1 MDIVGLVIQL
11 IAAAIGGNAV
21 GKISKGFSL
30 GGTGNSIAGAIGGVV
45 LGQILN
51 DTGRRT
57 TIRRPFSFM
66 LQCRRHAHRGQRS
79 FEVVR
84 PEIEDADEPR
94 ELGRQAVVLP
104 DTGLQHAYGRRASGT

>member
-11 IAAAIGGNAV
+11 IAGAIGGNAV

-45 LGQILN
+45 LGQ
-51 DTGRRT
+51 
-57 TIRRPFSFM
+57 
-66 LQCRRHAHRGQRS
+66 
-79 FEVVR
+79 E
-84 PEIEDADEPR
+84 EADDPR

-104 DTGLQHAYGRRASGT
+104 DTGLQHADGRRACGT